1 MSPCKIT
8 SPPNTH
14 LTWTIPY
21 RFHRKTQ
28 PMPLSVLTSGVNPNT
43 ALLSS
48 PCYRTLP
55 HERTA
60 PPLCGNVLR
69 RRKKN
74 GCTEWNKDIS
84 KSAQQLHWDQ
94 NKHNGFFNSFFLLMS
109 NSKGPD
115 FCSASRL
122 MLLAAR
128 WQMASRSKV
137 QESSVSPTLM
147 IVKIY
152 LSTRLAVPWSEW
164 SVGVWCLNNPVF
176 D

>member
-14 LTWTIPY
+14 PTWMIPF

-28 PMPLSVLTSGVNPNT
+28 PKPLSVLTLEVNPNT
-43 ALLSS
+43 APLSS
-48 PCYRTLP
+48 PCYHTLP

-60 PPLCGNVLR
+60 PPFVVTFLRR

-84 KSAQQLHWDQ
+84 KSAQRLHWDQ

-122 MLLAAR
+122 VLLAAQR
-128 WQMASRSKV
+128 QMVSRSKV

-147 IVKIY
+147 IVKI
-152 LSTRLAVPWSEW
+152 
-164 SVGVWCLNNPVF
+164 
-176 D
+176 